1 MDKNLSTAGSQA
13 GIEVK
18 ESDFHSFI
26 LYISAMVKR
35 LTIIMPV
42 YNEEATITRS
52 VRGILATKI
61 KGVKLN
67 LLVVNDG
74 STDKTKG
81 ELAKIKDR
89 RVRVLQHR
97 HNLGK
102 GAAVRTALES
112 GWGDVFV
119 IQDADLEYDPADLA
133 LLLAPILDG
142 RADVVF
148 GSRFVGSG
156 PHRILYFWHR
166 IANQGI
172 TILCDCFTNLNLTD
186 VETGYKAFTG
196 MVAKKLN
203 LEENRFGFD
212 PEFTVKVAK
221 MKARIYEVGVSYS
234 GRSYEEGKKI
244 GWRDGLVAIWAIVK
258 YSLRSA

>member
-1 MDKNLSTAGSQA
+1 
-13 GIEVK
+13 
-18 ESDFHSFI
+18 
-26 LYISAMVKR
+26 
-35 LTIIMPV
+35 MPV
-42 YNEEATITRS
+42 YNEETTIARS
-52 VRGILATKI
+52 VRGVLATRI

-74 STDKTKG
+74 SMDKTKKA
-81 ELAKIKDR
+81 LAKINDKR
-89 RVRVLQHR
+89 LAVLHHK

-102 GAAVRTALES
+102 GAAVRTALAS
-112 GWGDVFV
+112 TVGDIYV
-119 IQDADLEYDPADLA
+119 IQDADLEYDPTDLD
-133 LLLAPILDG
+133 LLLSPILSG

-166 IANQGI
+166 VANQII
-172 TILCDCFTNLNLTD
+172 TLLCDCFTNLNLTD
-186 VETGYKAFTG
+186 VETGYKAFTSEI
-196 MVAKKLN
+196 AKKLN

-221 MKARIYEVGVSYS
+221 MNARIYEVGISYS

-244 GWRDGLVAIWAIVK
+244 GWQDGMVAIWAIIK
-258 YSLRSA
+258 YSLFK